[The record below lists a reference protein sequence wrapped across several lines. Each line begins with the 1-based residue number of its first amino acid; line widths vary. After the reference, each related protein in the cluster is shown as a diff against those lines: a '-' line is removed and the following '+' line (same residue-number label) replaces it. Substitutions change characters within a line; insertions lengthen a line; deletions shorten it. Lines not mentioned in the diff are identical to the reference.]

1 MEEKPNRIQAIPNFY
16 KLWMET
22 GQNNTLQR
30 KRYNFLNS
38 VISGGEQYLKNEKIE
53 LLRFLSEHDCRTLL
67 IDGFGFGELGSA
79 TALKFGLCDY
89 FLLMNG
95 MEAKAIHPKTREK
108 LPLDE
113 EGILCFTGPTITDG
127 YYNNTEQ
134 TQKCFVQDE
143 TGKNGLYQI
152 PMGQYMEESGGL

>member
-1 MEEKPNRIQAIPNFY
+1 
-16 KLWMET
+16 
-22 GQNNTLQR
+22 
-30 KRYNFLNS
+30 
-38 VISGGEQYLKNEKIE
+38 
-53 LLRFLSEHDCRTLL
+53 
-67 IDGFGFGELGSA
+67 
-79 TALKFGLCDY
+79 
-89 FLLMNG
+89 MNG
-95 MEAKAIHPKTREK
+95 MEAKAIHPETREK